1 MRKFLGITLL
11 LVIVVS
17 TAFSA
22 TYKDVPAN
30 HWAYDAVEQLSKL
43 GILSGMPD
51 GTFQGNQ
58 SLTRYQL
65 AVALYRLMTIT
76 NDKIAAVEKKIPTT
90 VTTTTPAQT
99 SQIPANI
106 DSQLKSLS
114 DQVLSLSNSDK
125 TINTK
130 IDALSAKVDTVS
142 GKVDLLSQDINN
154 VKTDVSGMQSLYDA
168 LVQKVTEL

>member
-51 GTFQGNQ
+51 GTLQDNQ

-65 AVALYRLMTIT
+65 AVALYRFMTIT

-90 VTTTTPAQT
+90 VTTTSPAQT
-99 SQIPANI
+99 SQIPA
-106 DSQLKSLS
+106 
-114 DQVLSLSNSDK
+114 
-125 TINTK
+125 K
-130 IDALSAKVDTVS
+130 I
-142 GKVDLLSQDINN
+142 
-154 VKTDVSGMQSLYDA
+154 
-168 LVQKVTEL
+168 